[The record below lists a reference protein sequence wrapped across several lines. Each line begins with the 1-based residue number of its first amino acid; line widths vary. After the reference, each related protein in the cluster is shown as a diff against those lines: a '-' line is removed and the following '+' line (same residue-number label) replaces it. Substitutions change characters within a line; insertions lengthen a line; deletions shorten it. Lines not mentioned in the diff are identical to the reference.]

1 MHCQKHQ
8 QMLVSVQEPD
18 GLGRVLGFGHSVP
31 NDCSEYGEESQY
43 LAHSK
48 DSIKGFFEWMNV

>member
-8 QMLVSVQEPD
+8 QMAVSVQEPD

-48 DSIKGFFEWMNV
+48 DSIKDFFE